1 LDNAAIDESFEQR
14 PDGKTINHLS
24 YPNVGRQHLNS
35 RLMCVASNTNLTP
48 PNNKV
53 VILDVNRE
61 WSALGSQKRVGLMT
75 LLPVKPIAVHIL
87 TKDRFVSADRTYDVE
102 CKSSGSKPPAL
113 ITWWKGSKQ
122 LKKLTKNV
130 S

>member
-1 LDNAAIDESFEQR
+1 
-14 PDGKTINHLS
+14 
-24 YPNVGRQHLNS
+24 
-35 RLMCVASNTNLTP
+35 MCVASNTNLTP

-61 WSALGSQKRVGLMT
+61 WSALGSQRRVGLMI

>member
-1 LDNAAIDESFEQR
+1 
-14 PDGKTINHLS
+14 
-24 YPNVGRQHLNS
+24 
-35 RLMCVASNTNLTP
+35 M
-48 PNNKV
+48 
-53 VILDVNRE
+53 
-61 WSALGSQKRVGLMT
+61 
-75 LLPVKPIAVHIL
+75 AVHIL

-130 S
+130 SPEKARSRVRPKTKLNS